1 MFKIAI
7 TGPEST
13 GKSTLSEKLAHHYNT
28 NFVPEYSRSYLENFV
43 GQYTENDVVEIAKGQ
58 YNLILE
64 EEKKSS
70 KILIADTEIVV
81 CKIWVEYVFKHSNKV
96 IDEILKQQNF
106 DLYLLCDID
115 LPWVYDPL
123 RENPNIEERK
133 ELFEIYKNTLEQMKV
148 PFEIVSESLSNA
160 VTPLHPTTASA
171 YDIFLKIKDEYGM
184 WVCPN
189 GGSMKDTIF
198 RVGHIGCLHK
208 EDYDKLIETFID
220 LRERKLI

>member
-13 GKSTLSEKLAHHYNT
+13 GKSTLAEKLAHHYNT
-28 NFVPEYSRSYLENFV
+28 NFIPEYSRTYLENFA
-43 GQYTENDVVEIAKGQ
+43 GQYTEDDVVEIAKGQ

-115 LPWVYDPL
+115 LPWTYDPL
-123 RENPNIEERK
+123 RENPNIDERK
-133 ELFEIYKNTLEQMKV
+133 ELFEIYRNTLEQMKV
-148 PFEIVSESLSNA
+148 PFEIVSGDDEVRVNNA
-160 VTPLHPTTASA
+160 
-171 YDIFLKIKDEYGM
+171 IK
-184 WVCPN
+184 V
-189 GGSMKDTIF
+189 
-198 RVGHIGCLHK
+198 
-208 EDYDKLIETFID
+208 IEKY
-220 LRERKLI
+220 RHE

>member
-13 GKSTLSEKLAHHYNT
+13 GKSTLAEKLAHHYKT
-28 NFVPEYSRSYLENFV
+28 DFVPEYSRFYLENFV

-58 YNLILE
+58 HNLILE

-96 IDEILKQQNF
+96 IDEILKQQDF

-123 RENPNIEERK
+123 RENPDIDERK
-133 ELFEIYKNTLEQMKV
+133 ELFEIYRNTLEQMKV
-148 PFEIVSESLSNA
+148 PFEIVSGDNDERVNNA
-160 VTPLHPTTASA
+160 
-171 YDIFLKIKDEYGM
+171 IK
-184 WVCPN
+184 V
-189 GGSMKDTIF
+189 
-198 RVGHIGCLHK
+198 
-208 EDYDKLIETFID
+208 IEKY
-220 LRERKLI
+220 RHE

>member
-13 GKSTLSEKLAHHYNT
+13 GKSTLAEKLAHHYKT
-28 NFVPEYSRSYLENFV
+28 DFIPEYSRSYLENFV
-43 GQYTENDVVEIAKGQ
+43 GQYTEDDVVEIAKGQ

-96 IDEILKQQNF
+96 IDEILKQQDF

-148 PFEIVSESLSNA
+148 PFEIVSGDDEVRVNNA
-160 VTPLHPTTASA
+160 
-171 YDIFLKIKDEYGM
+171 IKI
-184 WVCPN
+184 
-189 GGSMKDTIF
+189 
-198 RVGHIGCLHK
+198 
-208 EDYDKLIETFID
+208 IEKYYH
-220 LRERKLI
+220 E

>member
-58 YNLILE
+58 HNLILE

-96 IDEILKQQNF
+96 IDEILKQQDF

-115 LPWVYDPL
+115 LPWTYDPL
-123 RENPNIEERK
+123 RENPNIDERK
-133 ELFEIYKNTLEQMKV
+133 ELFEIYRNTLEQMKV
-148 PFEIVSESLSNA
+148 PFEIVSGDDEVRVNNA
-160 VTPLHPTTASA
+160 
-171 YDIFLKIKDEYGM
+171 IK
-184 WVCPN
+184 V
-189 GGSMKDTIF
+189 
-198 RVGHIGCLHK
+198 
-208 EDYDKLIETFID
+208 IEKY
-220 LRERKLI
+220 RHE

>member
-58 YNLILE
+58 HNLILE

-96 IDEILKQQNF
+96 IDEILKQQDF

-123 RENPNIEERK
+123 RENPDIDERK
-133 ELFEIYKNTLEQMKV
+133 ELFEIYRNTLEQMKV
-148 PFEIVSESLSNA
+148 PFEIVSGDNEVRVNNA
-160 VTPLHPTTASA
+160 
-171 YDIFLKIKDEYGM
+171 IK
-184 WVCPN
+184 V
-189 GGSMKDTIF
+189 
-198 RVGHIGCLHK
+198 
-208 EDYDKLIETFID
+208 IEKY
-220 LRERKLI
+220 RHE

>member
-81 CKIWVEYVFKHSNKV
+81 CKIWVEYVFKHSNRV
-96 IDEILKQQNF
+96 IDEILKQQDF

-123 RENPNIEERK
+123 RENPNIDERK
-133 ELFEIYKNTLEQMKV
+133 ELFEIYRNTLEQMKV
-148 PFEIVSESLSNA
+148 PFEIVSGDNDERVNNA
-160 VTPLHPTTASA
+160 
-171 YDIFLKIKDEYGM
+171 IK
-184 WVCPN
+184 V
-189 GGSMKDTIF
+189 
-198 RVGHIGCLHK
+198 
-208 EDYDKLIETFID
+208 IEKY
-220 LRERKLI
+220 RHE

>member
-43 GQYTENDVVEIAKGQ
+43 GQYTENDVVEIAKEQ
-58 YNLILE
+58 HNLILE

-81 CKIWVEYVFKHSNKV
+81 CKIWVEYVFKHSNTT
-96 IDEILKQQNF
+96 IDNLLKKQDF

-123 RENPNIEERK
+123 RENPDIDERK
-133 ELFEIYKNTLEQMKV
+133 ELFEIYRNTLEQMKV
-148 PFEIVSESLSNA
+148 PFEIVSGDNDERVNNA
-160 VTPLHPTTASA
+160 
-171 YDIFLKIKDEYGM
+171 IK
-184 WVCPN
+184 V
-189 GGSMKDTIF
+189 
-198 RVGHIGCLHK
+198 
-208 EDYDKLIETFID
+208 IEKY
-220 LRERKLI
+220 RHE

>member
-13 GKSTLSEKLAHHYNT
+13 GKSTLAEKLAHHYNT
-28 NFVPEYSRSYLENFV
+28 DFVPEYSRSYLENFV

-58 YNLILE
+58 HNLILE

-96 IDEILKQQNF
+96 IDEILKQQDF

-123 RENPNIEERK
+123 RENPDIDERK
-133 ELFEIYKNTLEQMKV
+133 ELFEIYRNTLEQMKV
-148 PFEIVSESLSNA
+148 PFEIVSGDNDERVNNA
-160 VTPLHPTTASA
+160 
-171 YDIFLKIKDEYGM
+171 IK
-184 WVCPN
+184 V
-189 GGSMKDTIF
+189 
-198 RVGHIGCLHK
+198 
-208 EDYDKLIETFID
+208 IEKY
-220 LRERKLI
+220 RHE

>member
-58 YNLILE
+58 HNLILE

-81 CKIWVEYVFKHSNKV
+81 CKIWVEYVFKHSNTT
-96 IDEILKQQNF
+96 IDNLLKKQDF

-123 RENPNIEERK
+123 RENPDIDERK
-133 ELFEIYKNTLEQMKV
+133 ELFKIYRNTLEQMKV
-148 PFEIVSESLSNA
+148 PFEIVSGDNDERVNNA
-160 VTPLHPTTASA
+160 
-171 YDIFLKIKDEYGM
+171 IK
-184 WVCPN
+184 V
-189 GGSMKDTIF
+189 
-198 RVGHIGCLHK
+198 
-208 EDYDKLIETFID
+208 IEKH
-220 LRERKLI
+220 RHE

>member
-13 GKSTLSEKLAHHYNT
+13 GKSTLSEKLAHHYKT
-28 NFVPEYSRSYLENFV
+28 DFVPEYSRSYLENFV

-58 YNLILE
+58 HNLIIE

-96 IDEILKQQNF
+96 IDEILKQQDF

-123 RENPNIEERK
+123 RENPDIDERK
-133 ELFEIYKNTLEQMKV
+133 ELFEIYRNTLEQMKV
-148 PFEIVSESLSNA
+148 PFEIVSGDNDERVNNA
-160 VTPLHPTTASA
+160 
-171 YDIFLKIKDEYGM
+171 I
-184 WVCPN
+184 
-189 GGSMKDTIF
+189 
-198 RVGHIGCLHK
+198 RV
-208 EDYDKLIETFID
+208 IEKY
-220 LRERKLI
+220 RHE

>member
-13 GKSTLSEKLAHHYNT
+13 GKSTLSEKLAHHYKT
-28 NFVPEYSRSYLENFV
+28 DFVPEYSRSYLENFV

-58 YNLILE
+58 HNLILE

-96 IDEILKQQNF
+96 IDEILKQQDF

-123 RENPNIEERK
+123 RENPDIDERK
-133 ELFEIYKNTLEQMKV
+133 ELFEIYRNTLEQMKV
-148 PFEIVSESLSNA
+148 PFEIVSGDNDERVNNA
-160 VTPLHPTTASA
+160 
-171 YDIFLKIKDEYGM
+171 IKI
-184 WVCPN
+184 
-189 GGSMKDTIF
+189 
-198 RVGHIGCLHK
+198 
-208 EDYDKLIETFID
+208 IEKY
-220 LRERKLI
+220 RHE

>member
-58 YNLILE
+58 HNLILE

-96 IDEILKQQNF
+96 IDEILKQQDF

-123 RENPNIEERK
+123 RENPDIDERK
-133 ELFEIYKNTLEQMKV
+133 ELFEIYRNTLEQMKV
-148 PFEIVSESLSNA
+148 PFEIVSGDNDERVNNA
-160 VTPLHPTTASA
+160 
-171 YDIFLKIKDEYGM
+171 IKI
-184 WVCPN
+184 
-189 GGSMKDTIF
+189 
-198 RVGHIGCLHK
+198 
-208 EDYDKLIETFID
+208 IEKY
-220 LRERKLI
+220 RHE

>member
-81 CKIWVEYVFKHSNKV
+81 CKIWVEYVFKHSNRV
-96 IDEILKQQNF
+96 IDEILKQQDF

-115 LPWVYDPL
+115 LPWTYDPL

-133 ELFEIYKNTLEQMKV
+133 ELFEIYRNTLEQMKV
-148 PFEIVSESLSNA
+148 PFEIVSGDDEVRVNNA
-160 VTPLHPTTASA
+160 
-171 YDIFLKIKDEYGM
+171 IK
-184 WVCPN
+184 V
-189 GGSMKDTIF
+189 
-198 RVGHIGCLHK
+198 
-208 EDYDKLIETFID
+208 IEKY
-220 LRERKLI
+220 RHE

>member
-58 YNLILE
+58 HNLILE

-96 IDEILKQQNF
+96 IDEILKQQDF

-123 RENPNIEERK
+123 RENPDIDERK

-148 PFEIVSESLSNA
+148 PFEIVSGDDEVRVNNA
-160 VTPLHPTTASA
+160 
-171 YDIFLKIKDEYGM
+171 IK
-184 WVCPN
+184 V
-189 GGSMKDTIF
+189 
-198 RVGHIGCLHK
+198 
-208 EDYDKLIETFID
+208 IEKY
-220 LRERKLI
+220 RHE

>member
-13 GKSTLSEKLAHHYNT
+13 GKSTLAEKLAHHYKT
-28 NFVPEYSRSYLENFV
+28 DFVPEYSRSYLENFV

-58 YNLILE
+58 HNLILE

-96 IDEILKQQNF
+96 IDEILKQQDF

-123 RENPNIEERK
+123 RENPDIDERK
-133 ELFEIYKNTLEQMKV
+133 ELFEIYRNTLEQMKV
-148 PFEIVSESLSNA
+148 PFEIVSGDDEVRVNNA
-160 VTPLHPTTASA
+160 
-171 YDIFLKIKDEYGM
+171 IK
-184 WVCPN
+184 V
-189 GGSMKDTIF
+189 
-198 RVGHIGCLHK
+198 
-208 EDYDKLIETFID
+208 IEKY
-220 LRERKLI
+220 RHE

>member
-58 YNLILE
+58 HNLILE

-70 KILIADTEIVV
+70 KILIADTEVIV
-81 CKIWVEYVFKHSNKV
+81 CKIWVEYVFKHSNTT
-96 IDEILKQQNF
+96 IDNLLKKQDF

-123 RENPNIEERK
+123 RENPDIDERK
-133 ELFEIYKNTLEQMKV
+133 ELFEIYRNTLEQMKV
-148 PFEIVSESLSNA
+148 PFEIVSGDNDERVNNA
-160 VTPLHPTTASA
+160 
-171 YDIFLKIKDEYGM
+171 IKI
-184 WVCPN
+184 
-189 GGSMKDTIF
+189 
-198 RVGHIGCLHK
+198 
-208 EDYDKLIETFID
+208 IEKH
-220 LRERKLI
+220 RHE